1 MNNKDL
7 LYSTGNYIPYLVM
20 ERHLKKNRYIHIWI
34 SESLCCVPETNRTL
48 YINYTSIKKKKCTS
62 IIASNIHLQTASKL
76 GRTSLYWIL
85 PSVPSHGVPSLCAP
99 SS

>member
-1 MNNKDL
+1 MGKESEKVI
-7 LYSTGNYIPYLVM
+7 YMYIT
-20 ERHLKKNRYIHIWI
+20 
-34 SESLCCVPETNRTL
+34 ESLCCTPETNRTL